1 MGIPPKEEEG
11 SKEVVKSFIQG
22 SFLGVFVYLWPI
34 IWFLSPH
41 LTYPRTL
48 PNMHVQ
54 FFSKYIPAQRP
65 IGWPWHHTFWSDKL
79 LLLTPKEPFCARA
92 MYSSPQGWETYD
104 LLIFYTNR
112 VYPLSVSDCCYLKVS
127 SGDKAWLFTLFL
139 LLFLF

>member
-92 MYSSPQGWETYD
+92 MYPSPQGWETYD
-104 LLIFYTNR
+104 LLIFLTVVILKCPQETKPGYLL
-112 VYPLSVSDCCYLKVS
+112 YFCCYFYFEVPT
-127 SGDKAWLFTLFL
+127 GDWL
-139 LLFLF
+139 